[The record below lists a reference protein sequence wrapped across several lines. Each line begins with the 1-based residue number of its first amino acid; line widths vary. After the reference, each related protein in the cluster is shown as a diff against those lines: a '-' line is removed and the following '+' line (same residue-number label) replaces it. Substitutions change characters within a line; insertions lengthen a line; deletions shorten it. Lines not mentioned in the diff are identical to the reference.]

1 MVRPTFAGSRSV
13 VHSGAQGRREVGAGH
28 GFRGVIPVDLVEMLE
43 DLGAT
48 WCDLAIVHA
57 SRAANTEDVAA
68 IHADHGAICWYF
80 GEVGDDLAFGGLGRG
95 EICASRATPRGL
107 VAAKSAFLDATH
119 ADRGAP
125 GADRRANR
133 GDLGVRSADLAAVG
147 ADRGE
152 VARSEPRALARQQ
165 AVGGHRPDACALRFG
180 ITARSDQW
188 RSVSAWTRSPGGY
201 FGATGLLADVESA
214 FSIIPGGGRPSDA
227 RWTMRPLVPRAPGVC
242 ERGEPTH
249 DDLRGAAQNGHD
261 VDRAAD
267 RMYTR
272 MYMKRRSVAAARANL
287 PSLLDDVERG
297 QVIEISRRGKAIAW
311 LVPSLTHLDSSTA
324 AVRFQARLE
333 AWRSQ
338 YGDEGSF
345 EPAFLSSLR
354 DQTRDGR

>member
-1 MVRPTFAGSRSV
+1 MKLPVRFVGRQHLLLVLLEMRDRCAADTSMPLTTNFASGACRWINVTSRASVWPRSVRLLCRFKIGFAIVSFSFCPHEWDTLATCARLVGPPVVRPTFAGSRSV

-133 GDLGVRSADLAAVG
+133 GDLRVRNAYLAAVG

-152 VARSEPRALARQQ
+152 VARSEPRA
-165 AVGGHRPDACALRFG
+165 C
-180 ITARSDQW
+180 
-188 RSVSAWTRSPGGY
+188 
-201 FGATGLLADVESA
+201 
-214 FSIIPGGGRPSDA
+214 
-227 RWTMRPLVPRAPGVC
+227 C
-242 ERGEPTH
+242 ERG
-249 DDLRGAAQNGHD
+249 
-261 VDRAAD
+261 DRAAD

-272 MYMKRRSVAAARANL
+272 MYMKRRSVAAERANL
-287 PSLLDDVERG
+287 ASLLDDVERG

-311 LVPSLTHLDSSTA
+311 LVSSLTPLDSSTA

-333 AWRSQ
+333 AWRSW
-338 YGDEGSF
+338 YGDEGGL
-345 EPAFLSSLR
+345 EPAFISSLR
-354 DQTRDGR
+354 DRTKDGP